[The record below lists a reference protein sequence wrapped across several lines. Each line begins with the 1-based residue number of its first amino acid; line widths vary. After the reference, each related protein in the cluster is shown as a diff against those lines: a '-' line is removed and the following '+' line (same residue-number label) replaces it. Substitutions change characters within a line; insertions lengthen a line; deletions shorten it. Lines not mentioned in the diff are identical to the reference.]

1 MSEIGI
7 TRNHPIPLSKRKQG
21 LSIRQ
26 TYDFRSMTDRRT
38 DKRTDGPRCNDAIK
52 RNSGVI
58 GSDSGIGMSE

>member
-26 TYDFRSMTDRRT
+26 TYDFRSMADRRT
-38 DKRTDGPRCNDAIK
+38 DEPRCNDAVK